1 MSLICLTI
9 ATGVTISTPLMLLV
23 IALFFAGMLTIAY
36 SRLKVEE
43 DPMVTAVRENLPGAN
58 CGGCGFA
65 SCDQFAEKVAAL
77 EIAPSGCVVL
87 NAEANKIIA
96 DLLGIDAAAAIR
108 KRAVVHCGAQLHEQ
122 LNSPNYHGPKT
133 CSEANLIAGIIGCT
147 YGCLGL
153 SDCQRVCAFDAIEMT
168 EGLPVIRIDN
178 CTGCGACVGAC
189 PRAIISI
196 EKMIDDPL
204 VFIACRSQDAGK
216 TVRGNCKVGCI
227 GCGLCAKL
235 KPEVF
240 SLTGTLCAVNYDPA
254 SYGRT
259 TDLEAVVAKCPTVSL
274 RKMGDRI
281 ADPHE
286 MVTEREQEKAA
297 AAAAKATAAKEA
309 VAAQA
314 AATKEAD

>member
-1 MSLICLTI
+1 MSLFCLTI
-9 ATGVTISTPLMLLV
+9 ATGVTFSTPLMLLA
-23 IALFFAGMLTIAY
+23 IALFFATMLTIAY

-43 DPMVTAVRENLPGAN
+43 DPKVVAVRDNLPGAN

-77 EIAPSGCVVL
+77 EMAPEGCVVL
-87 NAEANKIIA
+87 SAEANKAIA
-96 DLLGIDAAAAIR
+96 SLLGIDAGAAVR
-108 KRAVVHCGAQLHEQ
+108 KRAVVHCGAQMHEQ
-122 LNSPNYHGPKT
+122 LNSPDYHGPKT
-133 CSEANLIAGIIGCT
+133 CGEANLIAGILGCT

-153 SDCQRVCAFDAIEMT
+153 GDCQRVCGFDAIEMN
-168 EGLPVIRIDN
+168 EGLPVISIDD
-178 CTGCGACVGAC
+178 CTGCAACVSAC
-189 PRAIISI
+189 PRNIISI

-240 SLTGTLCAVNYDPA
+240 SLTGTLCEVNYDPE
-254 SYGRT
+254 SYTGT
-259 TDLEAVVAKCPTVSL
+259 ADLEGVVAKCPTVCL
-274 RKMGDRI
+274 RKMGDEI
-281 ADPHE
+281 ADPHY

-297 AAAAKATAAKEA
+297 KAAAKKMAADAAAKEA
-309 VAAQA
+309 
-314 AATKEAD
+314 ATAKSDG